1 MTIPKT
7 QLDTW
12 SHQGAVT
19 QSKDTY
25 ATVKRAL
32 ESDRAQYKSRDFQSF
47 LQGSYRNHTNIYSE
61 SDVDIVIRLDASFCY
76 NDNDL
81 TPPDRDAFRA
91 TFSANANYSYYEFRE
106 DVIKSLTTAFAEA
119 VTPGNKAIKIAA
131 SGNRRS
137 SDVVV
142 SAQFRHYRRFASA
155 WDAQYEEGICFVTSS
170 GNRVVNYPR
179 QHSANCTAK
188 HQATNQWFKPTV
200 RILKN
205 IRRSM
210 VKDRLIEKKIAPSY
224 FLEGLLYNVPNDKFG
239 NSFEDTIVSSINW
252 IRQTDRRQFK
262 SANEQFVLFGNWP
275 ETWPVAHYDQFMN
288 AFVDYWN
295 HWS

>member
-1 MTIPKT
+1 MTIPET

-19 QSKDTY
+19 QSKGTY

-32 ESDRAQYKSRDFQSF
+32 ESDRAQYKSRGFQSF
-47 LQGSYRNHTNIYSE
+47 LQGSYGNDTNIYAE
-61 SDVDIVIRLDASFCY
+61 SDVDVVIRLDATYYY
-76 NDNDL
+76 NVNDL
-81 TPPDRDAFRA
+81 TSAERDAFWA
-91 TFSANANYSYYEFRE
+91 AFSAANYGYAEFRAY
-106 DVIKSLTTAFAEA
+106 VIRSLTAVFPGA
-119 VTPGNKAIKIAA
+119 VTLGNKAIKIAA

-137 SDVVV
+137 SDVVAA
-142 SAQFRHYRRFASA
+142 AQFHHYRRFASA
-155 WDAQYEEGICFVTSS
+155 GEAQYEEGICFFTSS

-205 IRRSM
+205 VRRAM
-210 VKDRLIEKKIAPSY
+210 VNDGLIEKTIAPSY
-224 FLEGLLYNVPNDKFG
+224 FIEGLLYNVPNDKFG
-239 NSFEDTIVSSINW
+239 SSFEDTIISSINW
-252 IRQTDRRQFK
+252 IMQTDRSQFV
-262 SANEQFVLFGNWP
+262 SANEQFVLFGNSP

-288 AFVDYWN
+288 ALVDYWN
-295 HWS
+295 NWS

>member
-1 MTIPKT
+1 MAIPET

-19 QSKDTY
+19 QSRDTY

-32 ESDRAQYKSRDFQSF
+32 ESDRAQYKSRNFQSF
-47 LQGSYRNHTNIYSE
+47 LQGSYGNHTNIYAE
-61 SDVDIVIRLDASFCY
+61 SDVDVVIRLDATCY
-76 NDNDL
+76 YDVNDL
-81 TPPDRDAFRA
+81 TPADRDAFDA
-91 TFSANANYSYYEFRE
+91 TVSAANYGYAEFRA
-106 DVIKSLTTAFAEA
+106 DVLKALTAAFPGA
-119 VTPGNKAIKIAA
+119 VTPGKKAIKIAA

-137 SDVVV
+137 SDVVAA
-142 SAQFRHYRRFASA
+142 AQFRHYRRFASA
-155 WDAQYEEGICFVTSS
+155 WDAQYEEGICFFTSS
-170 GNRVVNYPR
+170 GNRVVNYPH

-205 IRRSM
+205 VRRAM
-210 VKDRLIEKKIAPSY
+210 VNDGLIEKTIALSY

-239 NSFEDTIVSSINW
+239 SSFEDTIISSINW
-252 IRQTDRRQFK
+252 IMQTDRSQFV
-262 SANEQFVLFGNWP
+262 SANEQFVLFGNCP

-288 AFVDYWN
+288 AFVDYWKN
-295 HWS
+295 WS

>member
-1 MTIPKT
+1 MAIPET

-32 ESDRAQYKSRDFQSF
+32 ESDRAQHKSRNFQSF
-47 LQGSYRNHTNIYSE
+47 LQGSYGNHTNIYAE
-61 SDVDIVIRLDASFCY
+61 SDVDVVIRLDETFY
-76 NDNDL
+76 YDVNDL
-81 TPPDRDAFRA
+81 APADRDAIVA
-91 TFSANANYSYYEFRE
+91 TFSAPDYGYDEFRA
-106 DVIKSLTTAFAEA
+106 DVIGALTAAFPGA

-131 SGNRRS
+131 GGNRRS
-137 SDVVV
+137 SDVVAA
-142 SAQFRHYRRFASA
+142 AQFRHYRRFASA
-155 WDAQYEEGICFVTSS
+155 WDAQYEEGICFFTSS
-170 GNRVVNYPR
+170 GDRVVNYPR

-188 HQATNQWFKPTV
+188 NQATNQWFKPTV

-205 IRRSM
+205 VRRAI
-210 VKDRLIEKKIAPSY
+210 VNDGLIEKKIAPSY

-239 NSFEDTIVSSINW
+239 SSFKDTIVSSINW
-252 IRQTDRRQFK
+252 IRQTDRSQFV

-288 AFVDYWN
+288 AFVGYWKN
-295 HWS
+295 GS